1 MSKQKA
7 IIYVNFS
14 PYENAGN
21 ILDFI
26 FDNFSEVHLFSFDF
40 HKINSKNV
48 SEYRIYTNK
57 RLAKNIRLLTIPM
70 PEALI
75 FFLLPFRSLLI
86 VIQLI
91 WYIHLE
97 RKKIKRPVIYF
108 TVNAF
113 TAWVGYLLK
122 KLGYVDKTVFWVW
135 DYYPP
140 FHPQIVVRLM
150 RRLYWQFDKTATKSD
165 NLIFLNQRLVNLHK
179 KIGAFK
185 KGKKYSV
192 VPIGTNPIK
201 AGKTSNQKPL
211 VLGFFGVLK
220 ISQGLDI
227 ILDNF
232 DKIQKFFPQVR
243 LEIIGSGPDLDYY
256 QEKSYKFSDR
266 IKFYGFVSSD
276 NQINNIIAH
285 WSIGVAPYK
294 PEPSNVSYFGDP
306 SKIKRFLSL
315 GIPVVATDV
324 FDFAKEIKKSE
335 AGVIISYDNP
345 NELIDAIRKIILNYN
360 RYSKSATVLARKY
373 KYDLIYPQ
381 LFKFE
386 NV

>member
-1 MSKQKA
+1 MSGQKA
-7 IIYVNFS
+7 IIYVNFT

-40 HKINSKNV
+40 HKISSKNV
-48 SEYRIYTNK
+48 SRYQTYTNK
-57 RLAKNIRLLTIPM
+57 RLTKEIKLLTIPM
-70 PEALI
+70 PEFLI

-97 RKKIKRPVIYF
+97 RKKTKRPVIYF

-122 KLGYVDKTVFWVW
+122 KMGYVDKTVFWVW

-140 FHPQIVVRLM
+140 FHPQFIVRLM

-165 NLIFLNQRLVNLHK
+165 NLIFLNQRLANLHK
-179 KIGAFK
+179 KIGALK

-192 VPIGTNPIK
+192 VPIGTNPVK
-201 AGKTSNQKPL
+201 TGKTFNRNII
-211 VLGFFGVLK
+211 LGFFGVLK

-256 QEKSYKFSDR
+256 QRKSYKFSDR
-266 IKFYGFVSSD
+266 IKFYGFVYND
-276 NQINNIIAH
+276 NKINNIIST

-315 GIPVVATDV
+315 GIPVVTTNV
-324 FDFAKEIKKSE
+324 FNFANEIRRSE
-335 AGVIISYDNP
+335 AGVIINYDNP
-345 NELIDAIRKIILNYN
+345 KELIDAIKRVVLNYN
-360 RYSKSATVLARKY
+360 RYRKRAAALGWKY

-386 NV
+386 KD